1 MLNLPDKQCV
11 MNQYFQKNQAIAYY
25 LLTIMV
31 IGILAARTNSFY
43 TPNATI
49 TTVVSLVI
57 LFGIASLLRKQ
68 LEFRLVGL
76 QPILDQPKRQLIY
89 EIVMYIFVGV
99 ALFLIEILINK
110 HSYLIASKIFSGI
123 LIMGY
128 FASIESALKREHDC
142 FLKLNHNQSN
152 IQNTIPVSRRISLF
166 LTMTLLVVILANVLS
181 AYSYMNL
188 NMLNQHSGSFNIEE
202 IKNAYLIETLF
213 TLGIVV
219 SLTLRLIHS
228 YSLNLQHLFDIQV
241 EALQN
246 IQDGKLDNYV
256 PVLSRDEFGIIAQK
270 TNLVIDELKE
280 KQKIRQTL
288 ESIVSPD
295 IMHKLMKSDSSILKH
310 GEKKHIA
317 VFFCD
322 LRKFTSYAEKNTPED
337 VIFFLNTY
345 FSKIVDIVTEHNG
358 FVNKFMGDAILAV
371 FPLDNKSATID
382 DAVDT
387 AWDIVMHSQ
396 AICLPDGDRFN
407 VGIGIHM
414 GYATAGTIGS
424 QARFEYTFIGDTVNI
439 ASRLD
444 GLSKRMGYSIIISKE
459 TYKHLN
465 KISRE
470 RFIDLGMQKIR
481 GKDNPLHVYGA
492 STVQHIES

>member
-1 MLNLPDKQCV
+1 MKQ
-11 MNQYFQKNQAIAYY
+11 YSQKNQAIAYY
-25 LLTIMV
+25 LFTIMV
-31 IGILAARTNSFY
+31 IGIMAARTNSFY
-43 TPNATI
+43 EAGATV
-49 TTVVSLVI
+49 TTVTALFVLFVI
-57 LFGIASLLRKQ
+57 VVVCRKQ
-68 LEFRLVGL
+68 TESYFIEQ
-76 QPILDQPKRQLIY
+76 QPLLDQAKKQLGYEFIIY
-89 EIVMYIFVGV
+89 LNVGTGLFFVELFINNQTYIV
-99 ALFLIEILINK
+99 
-110 HSYLIASKIFSGI
+110 ASKLFSGV

-128 FASIESALKREHDC
+128 FASIDSALKREHDC
-142 FLKLNHNQSN
+142 FLKLNHSHSS

-166 LTMTLLVVILANVLS
+166 ISITLLVVVLANALS
-181 AYSYMNL
+181 AYSYMSLNL
-188 NMLNQHSGSFNIEE
+188 VPQNSELSNINEML
-202 IKNAYLIETLF
+202 KNAYLIETLF

-228 YSLNLQHLFDIQV
+228 YSLNLQHLFDTQV
-241 EALQN
+241 NALQN
-246 IQDGKLDNYV
+246 LQDGKLDNYV
-256 PVLSRDEFGIIAQK
+256 PVVSRDEFGVIAQK
-270 TNLVIDELKE
+270 TNLVIDELREKE
-280 KQKIRQTL
+280 KIRQTL

-295 IMHKLMKSDSSILKH
+295 IMHKLMKSDSSLLKH

-358 FVNKFMGDAILAV
+358 IVNKFMGDAVLAV
-371 FPLDNKSATID
+371 FPLDDDSATID

-407 VGIGIHM
+407 VGIGIHI

-424 QARFEYTFIGDTVNI
+424 QNRFEYTFIGDTVNI

-444 GLSKRMGYSIIISKE
+444 GLSKRLGYSIIISAD
-459 TYKHLN
+459 TYKNL
-465 KISRE
+465 KTKTKE

-481 GKDNPLHVYGA
+481 GKEVPLHVYGA
-492 STVQHIES
+492 STVQYIDH